1 MAIHF
6 NEPLKIPTITKTT
19 DLSSSS
25 SEEHDS
31 DSSRLFSSS
40 LRTALLSTS
49 RQLDTSSSTTSENS
63 IIVPSNF
70 LKSSRK
76 RRRKG
81 EAEIEEEKE
90 EELNELVW
98 KGSLLEWIVTTTT
111 ITTRSST
118 NKSSSSS
125 SGISVLKKRWDYTE
139 LGEKIK
145 FVRIVQFQSSTQDYS
160 LDDDDKD
167 YFEQVEEEEE
177 EENEEG
183 KQQRGER
190 ENSSSSSK
198 RDQDLLWGP
207 YRTLNEKKKGGTKS
221 SEWSDE
227 VLKLPTQPP
236 FPSSSSFSSPP
247 RLLRPHI
254 LIVLSTLAFLHPISR
269 ISSSSSSTK
278 SSNEEGGNLS
288 GGGGIPIHLPFKL
301 SSIYPLESGGVLFER
316 DREGKEVTNLL
327 FPQNEED
334 EDEEERDSNNNTV
347 PVWWSM
353 SSKTGGYGELK
364 PVLINNLITTEG
376 AECEEE
382 EGKVLKDLN
391 EKLIFVSNEFGNSF
405 DKEMEGDSTK
415 LKIGVSVNE
424 KKGKVIVWRYDKIVG
439 SSKVDDNF
447 EGELEKNSSWKGKG
461 KGKERDLDSVNM
473 SLSPTNSTTTS
484 SKSRRT
490 RRQTKSAELDFS
502 NLSNSNRSL
511 PSLGSI
517 MRGGG
522 GGGGVGTGTGNTS
535 SSRRRSARL
544 SRSYTPHDNSSN
556 DLLLSAALD
565 SSSHS
570 HSLTPHD
577 ISSHHLTR
585 PSIRRTHTLQTDAA
599 GGGGGGTGNGR
610 VNSPENRRTSLTRND
625 LSVTMDRMALSQGS
639 SVGGAGG
646 GGAPTSSLL
655 HTGMLFSGGIE
666 TLMDREATVYLGEEE
681 WVDQIG
687 KRNWEG
693 EERSEWKFTK
703 IWEGD
708 LDGTSAKGIQV
719 DLFDQRSPTTATLSI
734 LLPAAST
741 LLLLSLSLDTITD
754 ELSCTPIKQIEANDA
769 CTVVATRSEIKDLL
783 LKKPSGEF
791 GLISCQGME
800 LEVAGLDRSD
810 EDYKIDS
817 NGGKGVVLSSGKIRQ
832 LTSVKI
838 GIENR
843 GLGSKVLE
851 TLAQVL
857 GTQEFGEVLRN
868 VFRRAECENGFERV
882 RGSLEE
888 MFGIDS
894 ETSTNTR
901 GGLEDSSFL
910 NRLRTSSTLKPPI
923 SSSRSNVD
931 FTSTHF
937 AILLSLHL
945 LVQSLRLRIST
956 TQQARILAKFVVR
969 LASSVGARGWVDDYR
984 RTWGPEVAGFAADL
998 ALPSGFL
1005 PKIPPNILSHLYN
1018 LLSCS
1023 TLPDSTP
1030 FSLSSVAQLFTP
1042 DSPSFYYGTSSS
1054 PLSSLSSVLE
1064 IYSLLSPSA
1073 SSTPTQRAHQAIYR
1087 FHELGFTTET
1097 LQDLPFGIS
1106 VPIREAM
1113 RTCQLDPPEPG
1124 MTRNNEGRGGE
1135 KKWDGFWNLIGRREL
1150 ERFPMRIEEENRKR
1164 TNEAHSPVD
1173 IDALVQQVES
1183 SLSKGNQRKI
1193 VSIEMETDKPN
1204 LNPTPRAA
1212 RFNEDKRMEEVS
1224 RMLQYVE
1231 PVVIAPGEKTLDQL
1245 TPQVQQSI
1253 LSALSHR
1260 TFSLPVG
1267 AAMFQLASIRQS
1279 SSDSLAIPKLNT
1291 SARIVPMSSPV
1302 ALAEKERDPAV
1313 STIPERS
1320 EWPDFHCGVNAALRL
1335 DLERGKPVDSSQ
1347 ISFNRPAE
1355 LDARHAG
1362 LLLGL
1367 GLNGQL
1373 GSMLSSQAYDY
1384 LKAKHDPTSVA
1395 ILLGLAVTFLGTS
1408 DPTVTSVISIHLPAL
1423 HPPRS
1428 SSLNVSGMTKSAA
1441 AVALGYLHFATGR
1454 RSLADV
1460 LVREMC
1466 GVKIINVEDASA
1478 CREAYALSCGFA
1490 FGFIM
1495 LGQGEKAGS
1504 STSSNEVDLL
1514 RVFRALIL
1522 GENNRPLPGAFYPS
1536 QSSNAPID
1544 VNITSSAATIG
1555 LALMF
1560 IRSERQDV
1568 ANVFEIPDSPRRLD
1582 YVRSDVL
1589 LLRSLSRGLVMWNS
1603 VTPSKEWIES
1613 GLPPFL
1619 AVVDPSK
1626 PMDSDLE
1633 VARWSVI
1640 AGACFAVGFKFA
1652 GTATAEAHATL
1663 IHYMDRLTRACYVK
1677 ASTVQSKIKR
1687 HSLRTCLGVVS
1698 IALSMVMA
1706 GTGELNVLRRLRV
1719 AHGHFSEGLTYGYH
1733 LSTHMALGL
1742 LFLGEAKYTLS
1753 NTNGAIASLLLALFP
1768 VFPSSSTDNRAHLQ
1782 AYRHLWVLAA
1792 EPRYL
1797 EARDIDSNEPVFLPV
1812 RLRLVDQNQSQ
1823 GTKEKVEVKAKQL
1836 VAPTLIPDVRLL
1848 DSIQVES
1855 PRYWGFTVRLN
1866 SNPDQ
1871 FSRFLRNSTLYVK
1884 RRTGHLS
1891 YAQDPRGIRSIFTRS
1906 KSETGS
1912 AVYDFGETTKML
1924 NPSASGLRDFV
1935 AAFSDDAEAIAATEQ
1950 LCLPADSDRPPSEF
1964 EAFCAS
1970 VLLECLTKDKR
1981 DISSVYHSMYQAN
1994 SLLSPSLVPSTDT
2007 LFAAEQLRLVVDFYK
2022 RGIFKTLFG
2031 KSSSKSKSSSSSSS
2045 SSSREPLLNPA
2056 FIDHVSATL
2065 TSRIDA
2071 ISASSSTPS
2080 NPLSTYLTFPGT
2092 WPSTAASTIPLA
2104 LQLSQHSVPDLSGL
2118 EQLHLLVRGAKR
2130 DGMEPKDLELLVRCT
2145 AGTIESSGKK
2155 AWSTEVS
2162 QIISS
2167 D

>member
-1 MAIHF
+1 MAIRLTK
-6 NEPLKIPTITKTT
+6 PIKIPISTSINTANPT
-19 DLSSSS
+19 SP
-25 SEEHDS
+25 SEEQLS
-31 DSSRLFSSS
+31 PPPFSSS

-49 RQLDTSSSTTSENS
+49 RQLDLTTTTLESSNNS
-63 IIVPSNF
+63 SYIVPTSF
-70 LKSSRK
+70 LKTLLRNSDK
-76 RRRKG
+76 R
-81 EAEIEEEKE
+81 EEEEE

-98 KGSLLEWIVTTTT
+98 KGSTLEWIVTTPQTA
-111 ITTRSST
+111 
-118 NKSSSSS
+118 
-125 SGISVLKKRWDYTE
+125 GGSVIKRRWDYTE

-145 FVRIVQFQSSTQDYS
+145 FARFVQFEEQQEQEQTSSDF
-160 LDDDDKD
+160 D
-167 YFEQVEEEEE
+167 VGEEDLEEKRE
-177 EENEEG
+177 ED
-183 KQQRGER
+183 
-190 ENSSSSSK
+190 S
-198 RDQDLLWGP
+198 LLWGP
-207 YRTLNEKKKGGTKS
+207 YRTFNQNQKKKS
-221 SEWSDE
+221 SQEWSDE

-236 FPSSSSFSSPP
+236 FPSSSFSSSSCSTNNLLPTP
-247 RLLRPHI
+247 RLRPHI
-254 LIVLSTLAFLHPISR
+254 IIVLSTLAFLHPISFNN
-269 ISSSSSSTK
+269 STHPQ
-278 SSNEEGGNLS
+278 NEGEG

-301 SSIYPLESGGVLFER
+301 SSIHPLESGGILFER
-316 DREGKEVTNLL
+316 AREGKEVFLE
-327 FPQNEED
+327 QQEE
-334 EDEEERDSNNNTV
+334 SSSSISTTV
-347 PVWWSM
+347 PVWWSL

-364 PVLINNLITTEG
+364 PVLIINSNSNSNSKNTLH
-376 AECEEE
+376 EEQE
-382 EGKVLKDLN
+382 EGGGRGEVLKDLN
-391 EKLIFVSNEFGNSF
+391 EKLVFISNEFGRNSYHHYE
-405 DKEMEGDSTK
+405 DEEEEGDLTTK

-424 KKGKVIVWRYDKIVG
+424 KKGKVLVWRYEKIQ
-439 SSKVDDNF
+439 SKVEQF
-447 EGELEKNSSWKGKG
+447 EGERDKKGDLSS
-461 KGKERDLDSVNM
+461 LNM
-473 SLSPTNSTTTS
+473 ESSPSATTK
-484 SKSRRT
+484 SKSHKT
-490 RRQTKSAELDFS
+490 RRQTKGGGGGGGVSGLDFS
-502 NLSNSNRSL
+502 NLSDSNRTL
-511 PSLGSI
+511 PPLGSI

-522 GGGGVGTGTGNTS
+522 GGGGNS
-535 SSRRRSARL
+535 NSSRRRSARL
-544 SRSYTPHDNSSN
+544 SHSHAATTHDNSSN

-570 HSLTPHD
+570 HHPLD
-577 ISSHHLTR
+577 LSSHTTR
-585 PSIRRTHTLQTDAA
+585 PSLRRTHTLQNDATGGAA
-599 GGGGGGTGNGR
+599 GGGLGG
-610 VNSPENRRTSLTRND
+610 SPENRRTSLTRND

-639 SVGGAGG
+639 SVGGGG
-646 GGAPTSSLL
+646 GGGVAPSSTLL
-655 HTGMLFSGGIE
+655 HTGMLLSGGIE

-687 KRNWEG
+687 RRNWEG
-693 EERSEWKFTK
+693 GEESSEWKFTRV
-703 IWEGD
+703 WEGD

-719 DLFDQRSPTTATLSI
+719 DLFDQRSSTTATLSI

-741 LLLLSLSLDTITD
+741 LLLLSLSLDTTTNY
-754 ELSCTPIKQIEANDA
+754 LSCIPIKQIEAIEA
-769 CTVVATRSEIKDLL
+769 CTVTATRSDIKDLL
-783 LKKPSGEF
+783 LKKPYGEF

-800 LEVAGLDRSD
+800 LEVTGPS
-810 EDYKIDS
+810 EVEEESKIES
-817 NGGKGVVLSSGKIRQ
+817 NGGKRVVLSSEKVRQ
-832 LTSVKI
+832 LTSLKV
-838 GIENR
+838 GIESR
-843 GLGSKVLE
+843 GLDSKVLE
-851 TLAQVL
+851 TLAQCL
-857 GTQEFGEVLRN
+857 GTQEFEGILRS
-868 VFRRAECENGFERV
+868 VWRRTEKENGYERV
-882 RGSLEE
+882 RGALEE
-888 MFGIDS
+888 MFGI
-894 ETSTNTR
+894 EPEPPTTTTTG
-901 GGLEDSSFL
+901 GGLGDSCFL
-910 NRLRTSSTLKPPI
+910 NRLRTSSTSKSQIP
-923 SSSRSNVD
+923 SSRSNID
-931 FTSTHF
+931 STSTHF

-956 TQQARILAKFVVR
+956 TREAQVLAKLVVR
-969 LASSVGARGWVDDYR
+969 FAHAVGARGWVDDYR
-984 RTWGPEVAGFAADL
+984 RTWGPEIAGFGQNLMPDDSTM
-998 ALPSGFL
+998 PSGLL
-1005 PKIPPNILSHLYN
+1005 PKTPPNILIHLYN

-1023 TLPDSTP
+1023 TPPDSTP
-1030 FSLSSVAQLFTP
+1030 FSLSSAAQLFTH

-1054 PLSSLSSVLE
+1054 PLSPLSSILE

-1073 SSTPTQRAHQAIYR
+1073 ASTPVQRAHQAIFR
-1087 FHELGFTTET
+1087 FHELGFSAET
-1097 LQDLPFGIS
+1097 LQDIPFGIS

-1124 MTRNNEGRGGE
+1124 VINQNEKGGVGG
-1135 KKWDGFWNLIGRREL
+1135 KKKMDGFWKLIGRREL
-1150 ERFPMRIEEENRKR
+1150 ERFPMRIEEEKRKR
-1164 TNEAHSPVD
+1164 TDEVHSPVD
-1173 IDALVQQVES
+1173 IDALVQQVEN
-1183 SLSKGNQRKI
+1183 SLSTGNQRKS
-1193 VSIEMETDKPN
+1193 VSTEKQDDKLN
-1204 LNPTPRAA
+1204 LNPVPRAA
-1212 RFNEDKRMEEVS
+1212 RFNEDKRMEEVM
-1224 RMLQYVE
+1224 RMLQYVD

-1279 SSDSLAIPKLNT
+1279 SSDSLEIPKLNT

-1302 ALAEKERDPAV
+1302 ALAEKERDPAI

-1466 GVKIINVEDASA
+1466 GVKVTNVEDASA

-1495 LGQGEKAGS
+1495 LGQGGKAGS
-1504 STSSNEVDLL
+1504 TTTSSNEVDLL

-1522 GENNRPLPGAFYPS
+1522 AENNRPLPGAFYPS

-1589 LLRSLSRGLVMWNS
+1589 LLRSLGRGLVMWNS
-1603 VTPSKEWIES
+1603 VTTSKEWIES
-1613 GLPPFL
+1613 SLPPFL
-1619 AVVDPSK
+1619 AVVDPNK
-1626 PMDSDLE
+1626 PMDSELE

-1753 NTNGAIASLLLALFP
+1753 NTNGAVASLLLALFP

-1812 RLRLVDQNQSQ
+1812 RLRLVDHNQHQSQNQ
-1823 GTKEKVEVKAKQL
+1823 GTKDKGELKAIHL

-1855 PRYWGFTVRLN
+1855 PRYWGFTLRLN

-1912 AVYDFGETTKML
+1912 AVYDFGETTRML

-1935 AAFSDDAEAIAATEQ
+1935 VAFSDDAEAIAATEQ
-1950 LCLPADSDRPPSEF
+1950 LCLPADSNRPPSEF

-1981 DISSVYHSMYQAN
+1981 DISTVYHSMYQAN
-1994 SLLSPSLVPSTDT
+1994 SLLSPSLVPSTET

-2022 RGIFKTLFG
+2022 RGIYKALFG

-2045 SSSREPLLNPA
+2045 SSSSREPLLNPA
-2056 FIDHVSATL
+2056 FVDHVSATL
-2065 TSRIDA
+2065 ISRIDS
-2071 ISASSSTPS
+2071 ISASSSTVSS
-2080 NPLSTYLTFPGT
+2080 NPLSIYLAFPGT
-2092 WPSTAASTIPLA
+2092 WPSTSASTIPLA

-2130 DGMEPKDLELLVRCT
+2130 DGMETKDLELLVRCT

-2155 AWSTEVS
+2155 AWSKEVS

-2167 D
+2167 N